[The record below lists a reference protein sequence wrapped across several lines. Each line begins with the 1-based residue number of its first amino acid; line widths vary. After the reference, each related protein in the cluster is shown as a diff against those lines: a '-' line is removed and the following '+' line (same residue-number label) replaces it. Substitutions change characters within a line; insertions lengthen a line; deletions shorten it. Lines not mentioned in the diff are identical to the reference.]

1 MIEEVEVYY
10 IIVLLTSL
18 AFILGYLIG
27 RVGLSPSI
35 GYLLAGIIAGL
46 IVNIP
51 YGLIEALKF
60 ISEISI
66 VLLFF
71 EIGYEVH
78 VENLSSLRGFPFYIS
93 IIELILA
100 LSLMSAFSV
109 FLGVGIREALVYG
122 LIASFSSTVFT
133 YKLLEERKATHED
146 IPKTVLMVAA
156 VEDIII
162 VTVLA
167 LMSGVDGFHPLFVL
181 EVAGLSLL
189 LFIACYEFSKHV
201 LPRII
206 TPGEPGLVLLVTY
219 GLFMGLVAGLLGLS
233 PSLGAFIAGLTAS
246 SARGSEE
253 LMPLFKPVRS
263 IFIMLFLVAM
273 GLNVSAIITSGKVLV
288 QALVLGVLAVLVH
301 VFATVVAS
309 MIASGLG
316 VEYGLETGFY
326 LSTVSELSLVIAY
339 VGYNVGLIGA
349 EVLVVA
355 AIAMSLG
362 AIVASHLVYRKESY
376 IVALTRILPS
386 QLVSRIDYVSL
397 SIRRL
402 IESPRHEEVHRLLKV
417 VTHSVGEAVVAT
429 LVVVFLLDY
438 LPREHHVLGAIILF
452 SVYAYLFYRLSVRAE
467 KAAIRI
473 IENVLGLSDRLT
485 EEAVKDI
492 VVSTIILL
500 SWEVTGLVLLV
511 RYGSRISSIIGLPQ
525 QYLWLIMLGL
535 PPLIVAILLV
545 VLLGR
550 RRWRT

>member
-1 MIEEVEVYY
+1 MIEAEVYY

-27 RVGLSPSI
+27 RIGLSPSI

-46 IVNIP
+46 IISIP
-51 YGLIEALKF
+51 SGLVEALKL

-78 VENLSSLRGFPFYIS
+78 VRNLRSLRGFPFYIS
-93 IIELILA
+93 IIELVLA
-100 LSLMSAFSV
+100 LSLMTAFSV
-109 FLGVGIREALVYG
+109 FIGVSVREALVYG

-133 YKLLEERKATHED
+133 YKLLEERKPTHED
-146 IPKTVLMVAA
+146 IPRTVLMVAA

-167 LMSGVDGFHPLFVL
+167 LMSGINGFHPLLVL
-181 EVAGLSLL
+181 EIAGLSLL
-189 LFIACYEFSKHV
+189 LFIVCYEFSKHV

-206 TPGEPGLVLLVTY
+206 SPGEPGLVLLVTY

-263 IFIMLFLVAM
+263 IFIMLFLVSM
-273 GLNVSAIITSGKVLV
+273 GLNVSAIVASSGLLL

-301 VFATVVAS
+301 VFATVIAS
-309 MIASGLG
+309 VIASGLG

-349 EVLVVA
+349 EVMVVA

-362 AIVASHLVYRKESY
+362 AVAASHLVYGKEKY
-376 IVALTRILPS
+376 IVAITSILPS
-386 QLVSRIDYVSL
+386 QLVSKIDYVSL

-402 IESPRHEEVHRLLKV
+402 VESPRHEEVHRLLKT
-417 VTHSVGEAVVAT
+417 VTHSIGEVVAAT
-429 LVVVFLLDY
+429 LVVMFILGYV
-438 LPREHHVLGAIILF
+438 PREYSVVGAIVLF
-452 SVYAYLFYRLSVRAE
+452 AVYAYLFYRLSVRAE
-467 KAAIRI
+467 RAAVHIV
-473 IENVLGLSDRLT
+473 ENVLGLRDKFAET
-485 EEAVKDI
+485 VVKDL
-492 VVSTIILL
+492 VVSLIILL
-500 SWEVTGLVLLV
+500 SWEVSSLVLLA
-511 RYGSRISSIIGLPQ
+511 RYGSRISSILGIPQ
-525 QYLWLIMLGL
+525 HYLWLILLGL
-535 PPLIVAILLV
+535 PPFILATLLLV
-545 VLLGR
+545 ILSKKRG
-550 RRWRT
+550 

>member
-1 MIEEVEVYY
+1 MIEAEVYY

-27 RVGLSPSI
+27 RIGLSPSI

-46 IVNIP
+46 IISIP
-51 YGLIEALKF
+51 SGLVEALKL

-78 VENLSSLRGFPFYIS
+78 VRNLRSLRGFPFYIS
-93 IIELILA
+93 IIELVLA
-100 LSLMSAFSV
+100 LSLMTAFSV
-109 FLGVGIREALVYG
+109 FIGVSVREALVYG

-133 YKLLEERKATHED
+133 YKLLEERKPTHED
-146 IPKTVLMVAA
+146 IPRTVLMVAA

-167 LMSGVDGFHPLFVL
+167 LMSGINGFHPLLVL
-181 EVAGLSLL
+181 EIAGLSLL
-189 LFIACYEFSKHV
+189 LFIVCYEFSKHV

-206 TPGEPGLVLLVTY
+206 SPGEPGLVLLVTY

-263 IFIMLFLVAM
+263 IFIMLFLVSM
-273 GLNVSAIITSGKVLV
+273 GLNVSAIVASSGLLL

-301 VFATVVAS
+301 VFATVIAS
-309 MIASGLG
+309 VIASGLG

-349 EVLVVA
+349 EVMVVA

-362 AIVASHLVYRKESY
+362 AVAASHLVYGKEKY
-376 IVALTRILPS
+376 IVAITSILPS
-386 QLVSRIDYVSL
+386 QLVSKIDYVSL

-402 IESPRHEEVHRLLKV
+402 VESPRHEEVHRLLKT
-417 VTHSVGEAVVAT
+417 VTHSIGEVVAAT
-429 LVVVFLLDY
+429 LVVMFILGYV
-438 LPREHHVLGAIILF
+438 PREYSVVGAIVLF
-452 SVYAYLFYRLSVRAE
+452 AVYAYLFYRLSVRAE
-467 KAAIRI
+467 RAAVHIV
-473 IENVLGLSDRLT
+473 ENVLGLRDKFAET
-485 EEAVKDI
+485 VVKDL
-492 VVSTIILL
+492 VVSLIILL
-500 SWEVTGLVLLV
+500 SWEVSGLVLLA
-511 RYGSRISSIIGLPQ
+511 RYGSRISSILGIPQ
-525 QYLWLIMLGL
+525 HYLWLILLGL
-535 PPLIVAILLV
+535 PPFILATLLLV
-545 VLLGR
+545 ILSKKRG
-550 RRWRT
+550 